1 VLSNLNESRN
11 EWCSRLVAILT
22 PLIMEGVR
30 SIFAESWKLSMETNE
45 LEKYLMTFQNFLCRV
60 PKWNSNIIEDEKKR
74 IVEKSGCGYLED
86 LITCVHII
94 QLKVL
99 TCVRV
104 GTRQKKIDI
113 SIPKLND
120 FIHKVYITVASK
132 VYRNA
137 YLFDKYATAIVQQR
151 NSREF
156 EVIVEECILRTIRDS
171 IPTETIVRAYLDV
184 SIEQEEEEVI
194 SAGATEGANE
204 GAGAG
209 ADEGSGTEG
218 GSTGGADKAASTKI
232 EDSTEPPSV
241 VPSITNIDDKPVI
254 TKLSFN
260 DIDQALND
268 DGRVE
273 EIVAPKT
280 DERLDDIS
288 TMRYNQRRA
297 EEEDDDDDDR
307 IKISDDVDLDL
318 GAMDLNPMFS
328 GAAAAAGGGD
338 NIDLGIEE
346 FA

>member
-1 VLSNLNESRN
+1 MDDFVLSNLNESRN
-11 EWCSRLVAILT
+11 EWCSRLVTILT

-74 IVEKSGCGYLED
+74 IVEKSGCNYLED

-104 GTRQKKIDI
+104 GARQKKIDI

-120 FIHKVYITVASK
+120 FIHKVYINVASK

-137 YLFDKYATAIVQQR
+137 YMFDKHATAIIQQR
-151 NSREF
+151 NAREF

-184 SIEQEEEEVI
+184 SVEQEEEEVI
-194 SAGATEGANE
+194 GGDATSNEEDAEAKAEDAGTK
-204 GAGAG
+204 
-209 ADEGSGTEG
+209 DEV
-218 GSTGGADKAASTKI
+218 ATKI
-232 EDSTEPPSV
+232 EENPIPSV
-241 VPSITNIDDKPVI
+241 VPSITNIDEKPVI

-273 EIVAPKT
+273 EISAPKT
-280 DERLDDIS
+280 IERLEDIS
-288 TMRYNQRRA
+288 TMRYNQRRE
-297 EEEDDDDDDR
+297 EEEDDDDNDR
-307 IKISDDVDLDL
+307 IKISDDNIDLDL
-318 GAMDLNPMFS
+318 GAMDLDSLLGPEES
-328 GAAAAAGGGD
+328 
-338 NIDLGIEE
+338 IDLGIQEL
-346 FA
+346 